1 MIAVWY
7 GITAEDQFT
16 FWLMLGFFTFL
27 VMAVVCGWTFGPW
40 INAQLSS
47 ARKQLPR
54 KKFKG
59 ESFRYSFFLVVL
71 GFFGRWLASGSGDGL
86 AERMANLEWA
96 TNTQN
101 TLCFT
106 AVVCA
111 LNVLYNQ
118 QKRRGDAA

>member
-7 GITAEDQFT
+7 GITAEDQFI
-16 FWLMLGFFTFL
+16 FRMMCFSITFL

-59 ESFRYSFFLVVL
+59 ESFRYSFFLVSF

-101 TLCFT
+101 TLCFM

-111 LNVLYNQ
+111 LEVLYNQ
-118 QKRRGDAA
+118 QNRRGDAA

>member
-1 MIAVWY
+1 MTFKACLFMLIIGVFITLMMVVAYRWDQGRSNINAAVLKM
-7 GITAEDQFT
+7 QQ
-16 FWLMLGFFTFL
+16 LGF
-27 VMAVVCGWTFGPW
+27 A
-40 INAQLSS
+40 SE
-47 ARKQLPR
+47 QLPL
-54 KKFKG
+54 KKVKG
-59 ESFRYSFFLVVL
+59 ESFLYSYFLVAI
-71 GFFGRWLASGSGDGL
+71 GFGQRFFFAVSGGDL
-86 AERMANLEWA
+86 AERMQNFEWA